1 MLKLK
6 LTGGVQMK
14 ELKELLLMIVRSLV
28 DSPEKVEVKEVG
40 GEQSVILELKVADT
54 DRGKVIGKEGRIIRS
69 IRTIVGCSAAKLG
82 KRVVIEVIE

>member
-1 MLKLK
+1 
-6 LTGGVQMK
+6 MK
-14 ELKELLLMIVRSLV
+14 ELKELLVMIVKALV
-28 DSPEKVEVKEVG
+28 DYPEKVEVKEVG
-40 GEQSVILELKVADT
+40 GEQSLILELRVADT